1 MDPFVPK
8 PVIMPSGSGQ
18 ELAFIGVTHK
28 LTGQQNGG
36 GYYLFEFTFGP
47 ESGNRLHVHA
57 HEDEVVFVIEG
68 AIEIRLG
75 GEKFTAQTGGV
86 AHLPKQIPHAL
97 RNPLKTP
104 SKYLGVAIPGG
115 MEKFFDALAA
125 AEQAGKLDDRTHRE
139 ISALYGIEWLE

>member
-1 MDPFVPK
+1 MDPFVPR

-57 HEDEVVFVIEG
+57 HEDEVVYVIEG

-75 GEKFTAQTGGV
+75 DEKLSAQTGGV

-139 ISALYGIEWLE
+139 ISAQYGIEWLE

>member
-1 MDPFVPK
+1 MKPFIPK

-18 ELAFIGVTHK
+18 ELAFIGVTHR

-36 GYYLFEFTFGP
+36 GYYLFEFTFDP

-57 HEDEVVFVIEG
+57 HEDEVVYVIEG

-75 GEKFTAQTGGV
+75 DQTLIAEAGGV

-97 RNPLKTP
+97 RNPLKSP
-104 SKYLGVAIPGG
+104 AKYLGIAIPGG

-125 AEQAGKLDDRTHRE
+125 AEKAGTLDDSTHRE
-139 ISALYGIEWLE
+139 ISAQYGIEWLE